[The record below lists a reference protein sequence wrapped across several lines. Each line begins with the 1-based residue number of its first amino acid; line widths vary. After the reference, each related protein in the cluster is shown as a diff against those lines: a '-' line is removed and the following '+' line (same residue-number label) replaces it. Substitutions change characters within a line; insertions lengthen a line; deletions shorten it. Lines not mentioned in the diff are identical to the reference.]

1 MTEFQKQILE
11 AIIIVFET
19 NESRGVKGV
28 TPGQV
33 FEQMQRRGEI
43 IDGVTL
49 VSVAREI
56 VAMKDRG
63 WLLQGDKRLHQLFTG
78 VEPPRQTL
86 IAAREIRGDG
96 VIDPRIY
103 VMPHVVSKSPDA
115 SNGGTSGETQREPAE
130 TDDAPDCN

>member
-11 AIIIVFET
+11 AILIVFET

-28 TPGQV
+28 TPGEV
-33 FEQMQRRGEI
+33 FEQMRRHGDVV
-43 IDGVTL
+43 DGVTL

-63 WLLQGDKRLHQLFTG
+63 WLLPGPQ
-78 VEPPRQTL
+78 RQAI

-103 VMPHVVSKSPDA
+103 VMPHVVHKSPDA
-115 SNGGTSGETQREPAE
+115 SDGGASSETQSEPAE